1 MNTEFLVMAI
11 PILLATGLVPAA
23 ILFLGCLLFQQRER

>member
-11 PILLATGLVPAA
+11 PILLAAGLVPAA
-23 ILFLGCLLFQQRER
+23 ILFLGCLLFQQRDR